1 MCNFAAQLKHVAYR
15 EELVEDQR
23 NNTFVRFMDYNQAIE
38 SICFKFG
45 HAVTEFDVFRWL
57 RNFDESEWAMA
68 LNVLDKVVY
77 YSSDSIDEMLE
88 YYIQKIIE
96 AHPNE
101 QVYIL
106 PSGNIGKSG
115 HVMAYHAKKVI
126 EKLALSEKTLS
137 LLNLKNLGK
146 IKNKRSGI
154 PYFRGLLIR
163 G

>member
-1 MCNFAAQLKHVAYR
+1 MCNFVAELKDVTNKGISLKSNRIYIR
-15 EELVEDQR
+15 TIYGLQSS
-23 NNTFVRFMDYNQAIE
+23 YE

-96 AHPNE
+96 AHPN
-101 QVYIL
+101 VW
-106 PSGNIGKSG
+106 G
-115 HVMAYHAKKVI
+115 
-126 EKLALSEKTLS
+126 
-137 LLNLKNLGK
+137 
-146 IKNKRSGI
+146 
-154 PYFRGLLIR
+154 FRGFNQTFPMGHL
-163 G
+163 

>member
-1 MCNFAAQLKHVAYR
+1 
-15 EELVEDQR
+15 
-23 NNTFVRFMDYNQAIE
+23 MDYNQAIE
-38 SICFKFG
+38 SICFKFS

-77 YSSDSIDEMLE
+77 FSSDSIDEMLE

-101 QVYIL
+101 HVYIL

-115 HVMAYHAKKVI
+115 HVMAYHTKKVI

-146 IKNKRSGI
+146 IKNNAVI
-154 PYFRGLLIR
+154 ALLDDPLR
-163 G
+163 YAH